1 MFTKCVH
8 AITEYPLLSNIKL
21 IYILEE
27 KNIKRS
33 MAVIHGYY
41 TLAQLNSFK

>member
-33 MAVIHGYY
+33 MAVIHGLLSS
-41 TLAQLNSFK
+41 TPLNSLA